1 MPRAKGI
8 NHIYVLDGKDYEF
21 DRRAFIMVR
30 DQLQEHITQ
39 QHRKGEKISLQ
50 ELYTRISIQTEEE
63 DLEKTISVD
72 NLKNFA
78 TGTQTPK
85 DEDDV
90 QRLANAMTD
99 LFDQTRHIR
108 FVDLVRE
115 TTALLYR
122 KRSRRVEYKIDWT
135 DTHSVIRSIYLM
147 ISRYIDEFKRT
158 VAFETC
164 YETSVPDCPSLE
176 DIEEAIYDGMLDMPK
191 DTFESLLS
199 FCRGY
204 LKEMNY
210 FDEGYDLIWDRTEA
224 YPGFVTYT
232 EYCEMGENDVLQQT
246 FKAMESFDGT
256 DEDYYLA
263 MHNNIDDYPESE
275 PSYQNYGYHYQ
286 DPCVEYVNYIAQK
299 AYSMLEEI
307 LKEK

>member
-1 MPRAKGI
+1 MARAKGV

-30 DQLQEHITQ
+30 DQLQEYITQ
-39 QHRKGEKISLQ
+39 QYRKGEKISLQ
-50 ELYTRISIQTEEE
+50 DLYTRISDQTDET
-63 DLEKTISVD
+63 DFEKTISVD
-72 NLKNFA
+72 TLKNFA

-85 DEDDV
+85 DEADV

-99 LFDQTRHIR
+99 LFDRTKEIR
-108 FVDLVRE
+108 FIDLVRE
-115 TTALLYR
+115 TTALPYT
-122 KRSRRVEYKIDWT
+122 KRSRRTEYRIDWT

-158 VAFETC
+158 IAFETC

-176 DIEEAIYDGMLDMPK
+176 DIEEAIYDCMLDIPR
-191 DTFESLLS
+191 DTFDSLLS

-204 LKEMNY
+204 LREMNY

-224 YPGFVTYT
+224 YPGFVTLS
-232 EYCEMGENDVLQQT
+232 EYFEMGENAVLQDT
-246 FKAMESFDGT
+246 FNDMESFDGT
-256 DEDYYLA
+256 VEDYYLA
-263 MHNNIDDYPESE
+263 MNDKKDDALESE
-275 PSYQNYGYHYQ
+275 SSYLYRCYHYS
-286 DPCVEYVNYIAQK
+286 DPCVEYVDHIARK